1 MPRPRV
7 APSGARIGGL
17 PTYTKEQFKLVRPKG
32 SYDNYLKF
40 IKTRRGITSGPA
52 YPGRGGPG
60 LPTYVSMLRG
70 MQFESPAQLEARA
83 NRMTKQQMGFQQG
96 MLRDEYKR
104 AQDDAMRRML
114 AFQAAGR
121 SAAAMNASLIGQVGG
136 QYQAGADQLS
146 QMASAGAASMAAGT
160 QGAVDSANAAAANV
174 GMPGVTVGG
183 PVGQPGLAGPT
194 QAGVES
200 YYGGTIPAQMLGNAG
215 GYASAGMAGQIS
227 AQNLRATQEAQAAY
241 MQAMG
246 EAGRSRSDA
255 MRELVQGRPS
265 MAAEYLLKLQDSQ
278 RQQYALAMSLIEGRR
293 NALQTG
299 FGQRGEK
306 IARKQ
311 TATKLKME
319 QRELAASLRQA
330 RQEANLQGREVD
342 EARSVALGYYVDA
355 LGRPI
360 TRKNGKQIKVPKA
373 VTDDKT
379 STTPVRQQMAQ
390 YADDWLYRHRNRQ
403 GGTTGSK
410 QQLVN
415 YLLTLFP
422 GNPQLAKAI
431 AASVFPKGGGGS
443 SGGGALGAQP

>member
-7 APSGARIGGL
+7 APTGARIGGL

-32 SYDNYLKF
+32 SYDSYLKF

-83 NRMTKQQMGFQQG
+83 KRMAGEQFKFGQQSLQA
-96 MLRDEYKR
+96 EYQR
-104 AQDDAMRRML
+104 AQEDAMRRMQ

-121 SAAAMNASLIGQVGG
+121 AAAAMNSSLIGQVGG

-146 QMASAGAASMAAGT
+146 QMASAGAAQMAAGT
-160 QGAVDSANAAAANV
+160 QGAVDAANAASANV

-183 PVGQPGLAGPT
+183 PVGAPGLAGPQ

-215 GYASAGMAGQIS
+215 GYAQAGMAGQIS

-241 MQAMG
+241 MQTMG
-246 EAGRSRSDA
+246 EAGTDKRYALQKLVAERGAGASD
-255 MRELVQGRPS
+255 
-265 MAAEYLLKLQDSQ
+265 YLLKLQDSQ

-299 FGQRGEK
+299 FAQGGEK

-311 TATKLKME
+311 TATQLKMK
-319 QRELAASLRQA
+319 QRELAASLRNA
-330 RQEANLQGREVD
+330 RQEAKLQRREID

-355 LGRPI
+355 LGRPVL
-360 TRKNGKQIKVPKA
+360 KDGKKIKVPKA
-373 VTDDKT
+373 IASGDKT

-390 YADDWLYRHRNRQ
+390 YADDWLYRHKNRQ
-403 GGTTGSK
+403 GGVTGK
-410 QQLVN
+410 KAQLVN
-415 YLLTLFP
+415 YLKTLFP
-422 GNPQLAKAI
+422 GNPGLANAI
-431 AASVFPKGGGGS
+431 ANSVFPKGGGGG
-443 SGGGALGAQP
+443 GGGALGAQP